1 MADFA
6 NRLLN
11 ALSSSDAAA
20 LQPHLKSVQLRQ
32 KQILYETGQP
42 ITLVYFPTG
51 AVISLVVD
59 LSSGASVE
67 AAMVGLDGVL
77 GASAALD
84 GRKSLNQ
91 AIVQLAGSSLV
102 CDIGDL
108 ASIALQS
115 VSMLSTL
122 IRHEQALFMQAQQSA
137 ACMSSHT
144 VEARLC
150 RWLLRA
156 RDLAGSDTLDFTQE
170 FLAEMLGVQR
180 TSVTLSAQTLHEA
193 GLIEYKRGK
202 IHLLNVDLLHEAVC
216 ECYRAVKDQYEA
228 IAASSDD

>member
-1 MADFA
+1 MADFS
-6 NRLLN
+6 NRLLK

-20 LQPHLKSVQLRQ
+20 LQPHLRSVQLRQ
-32 KQILYETGQP
+32 KKILHETGRP

-51 AVISLVVD
+51 AVVSLVIN

-67 AAMVGLDGVL
+67 TAMVGLDGVV

-91 AIVQLAGSSLV
+91 AVVQLAGSSLV
-102 CDIGDL
+102 CEVGDL
-108 ASIALQS
+108 ASMAMQS
-115 VSMLSTL
+115 VSMLSIL
-122 IRHEQALFMQAQQSA
+122 VRHEQALLVQAQQSA

-156 RDLAGSDTLDFTQE
+156 RDLSGSDTLDFTQE
-170 FLAEMLGVQR
+170 FLAEMLGAQR
-180 TSVTLSAQTLHEA
+180 TSVTLSAQMLQEA

-202 IHLLNVDLLHEAVC
+202 IRILDANRMREAVC
-216 ECYRAVKDQYEA
+216 ECYQAVKDQYAEIVSPSA
-228 IAASSDD
+228 H